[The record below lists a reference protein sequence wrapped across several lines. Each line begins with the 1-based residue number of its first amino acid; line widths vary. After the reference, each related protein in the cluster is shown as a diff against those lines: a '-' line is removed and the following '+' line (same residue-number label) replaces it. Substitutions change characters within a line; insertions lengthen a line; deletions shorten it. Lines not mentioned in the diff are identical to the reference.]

1 MGRRTIACMT
11 ATRADYPRVKPV
23 LREIARRPGLDLKL
37 IVTGAHLS
45 RAFGHTVDLI
55 ERDGFEI
62 AQRVPMYAEDARG
75 RGDSVYDMTKATARC
90 MDGMADALRA
100 IAPDLFLITV
110 DRVETLAAAAGAL
123 MNLPLFHIQGGEVTG
138 TIDES
143 IRHAVTKLAHVHFP
157 ATPDAAERIVRM
169 GEAPEHVHQVG
180 CPYVDFIQSLRPLP
194 KETLAQRYGFDPAR
208 PLAIFVQHP
217 VTSEYGRGMGQIR
230 ATIEALG
237 AFPGLEVF
245 ALFSNADAGGREMT
259 DLMRWQAGFCVH
271 PNLHETEFLSLMHH
285 ASVMVGNSSAGIR
298 EAPSFGLP
306 VVNIGSRQQGRLRA
320 CNVIDVPHQSEAI
333 AAALERALN
342 DAAFRARAAACVNP
356 YGDGHA
362 ASRIVDILEGQPLGP
377 ELTQKIIAY

>member
-157 ATPDAAERIVRM
+157 ATPDAAERIT
-169 GEAPEHVHQVG
+169 H
-180 CPYVDFIQSLRPLP
+180 CPHGRGTGACASGRLPLRGFHPIPAAATEGDIGAALRLRSGQAAGDLRP
-194 KETLAQRYGFDPAR
+194 
-208 PLAIFVQHP
+208 
-217 VTSEYGRGMGQIR
+217 
-230 ATIEALG
+230 
-237 AFPGLEVF
+237 
-245 ALFSNADAGGREMT
+245 
-259 DLMRWQAGFCVH
+259 
-271 PNLHETEFLSLMHH
+271 
-285 ASVMVGNSSAGIR
+285 AS
-298 EAPSFGLP
+298 
-306 VVNIGSRQQGRLRA
+306 
-320 CNVIDVPHQSEAI
+320 
-333 AAALERALN
+333 
-342 DAAFRARAAACVNP
+342 
-356 YGDGHA
+356 GD
-362 ASRIVDILEGQPLGP
+362 Q
-377 ELTQKIIAY
+377 